1 MVTLRPTGLCRRTAH
16 KGPSMQHQDAALH
29 LHSRPRLHGGPSDSG
44 AQLPAL
50 LALSPCCCIYSAS
63 AAGSTADVQ
72 SIRRQDAPPAAQANR
87 PMAAQFVPALCVSSF
102 RLCCSCS
109 HTRPCIWRPI
119 LVHELCHAA
128 ALRHFHESTTL
139 HLSA

>member
-1 MVTLRPTGLCRRTAH
+1 MVALRPTGLCRRTAH

-44 AQLPAL
+44 AQSQLCWPSHRVVANR
-50 LALSPCCCIYSAS
+50 PAS

-72 SIRRQDAPPAAQANR
+72 SIRRQHAPPAAQANR
-87 PMAAQFVPALCVSSF
+87 PMAAQFVPALCVSSS

-119 LVHELCHAA
+119 LVHELCHTA
-128 ALRHFHESTTL
+128 ALRRSYESPSL
-139 HLSA
+139 LLSA